1 MRRVRLTWAIGGAGL
16 SLCAVVGMLQYAT
29 WGWRPHFAVALEIV
43 FAASVML
50 FAIGLSRQASVVARR
65 PLGAIALSVVALWPL
80 VIRLVQPL
88 LPRMDSATF
97 SAGLDAYRESES
109 LLTTVFFTNVI
120 VSFTAALIAAVQISR
135 AGTVPGIWRWA
146 PMWAVIATVLA
157 GVLPQLI
164 YVSAGPVAVQ
174 SFAEAAVVVGTL
186 GFLARTLGLGVIA
199 LMLASRVGGR
209 TVEVFR
215 SN

>member
-16 SLCAVVGMLQYAT
+16 SLCAVLGMLQYAT
-29 WGWRPHFAVALEIV
+29 WGWRPYFAVALEIV
-43 FAASVML
+43 FAASVLL

-65 PLGAIALSVVALWPL
+65 PLGVIALFVVALWPL
-80 VIRLVQPL
+80 VIRLVEML
-88 LPRMDSATF
+88 LPRMDNAAFT
-97 SAGLDAYRESES
+97 AGLDAYRESES
-109 LLTTVFFTNVI
+109 LLTTVFYTSAI
-120 VSFTAALIAAVQISR
+120 VSFAAAVIAAVQIAR

-164 YVSAGPVAVQ
+164 YVSAGPVAAQ
-174 SFAEAAVVVGTL
+174 SFAEAAIIVGAL
-186 GFLARTLGLGVIA
+186 GFLAHTLGLGVIA
-199 LMLASRVGGR
+199 LMLASRVGNGS
-209 TVEVFR
+209 VEIFR